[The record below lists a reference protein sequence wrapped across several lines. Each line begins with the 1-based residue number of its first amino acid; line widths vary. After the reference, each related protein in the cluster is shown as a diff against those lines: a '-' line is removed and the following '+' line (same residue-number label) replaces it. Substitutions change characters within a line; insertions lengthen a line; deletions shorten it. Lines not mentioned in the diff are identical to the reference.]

1 MIKFNKNKLQTF
13 KCKVNVTGAGEN
25 PKITPRLILSP
36 KGSKAKLFFE
46 GKYDDGKCIV
56 EIETGLD
63 FAKSGD
69 LVLEIITNST
79 VFQPWKDTFEIISEQ
94 VVVEGIE
101 LIDNDNEIIVEVT
114 DTPNKT
120 PKTNKQ
126 PIVKDD
132 LFNSKVPA
140 KIKQKIMIEYID
152 RTKNIK
158 NKTARKE
165 LLKYIITE
173 YKPKKSILEWGSKV
187 FLTTHNPKAK
197 IAMYMAE
204 LEQTKIDKKRIAEGK
219 LEIKKKY
226 PDVEEWS
233 TDKQGMWLNWEV
245 VGKKDWGP
253 NDAKKFQTVAGYDP
267 NGYHF
272 ANFNK
277 SKNIDGTFTYKWKCY
292 SSSD

>member
-25 PKITPRLILSP
+25 PKITPRLILLP

-69 LVLEIITNST
+69 LVLEILANST
-79 VFQPWKDTFEIISEQ
+79 VFQPWKDTFEIVSEQ

-101 LIDNDNEIIVEVT
+101 LIDNDMEIIVEVT
-114 DTPNKT
+114 DTPKKA
-120 PKTNKQ
+120 PKTHKQ
-126 PIVKDD
+126 PILKDK

-140 KIKQKIMIEYID
+140 KTKHRIVTEYID
-152 RTKNIK
+152 KTKNIK
-158 NKTARKE
+158 NKKTRKE
-165 LLKYIITE
+165 LLKHIIAE
-173 YKPKKSILEWGSKV
+173 YKPKKSILEWGSRV
-187 FLTTHNPKAK
+187 FVSTLDPKAK

-204 LEQTKIDKKRIAEGK
+204 LENTKFEKKKIAEGK
-219 LEIKKKY
+219 AEIKKKY

-233 TDKQGMWLNWEV
+233 SDTQGMWINWQV
-245 VGKKDWGP
+245 VGKKEWGP
-253 NDAKKFQTVAGYDP
+253 NDAKKFQTTAGYDP